1 MLVSGFCPVQ
11 QDKYAIDVSYMDAST
26 TDKEQFVKERF
37 QCEYDLFGD
46 KCTEKECPIYE
57 NAPKHIR

>member
-1 MLVSGFCPVQ
+1 MLVPGFCPVQ
-11 QDKYAIDVSYMDAST
+11 QGDYTIDVSYMETST
-26 TDKEQFVKERF
+26 FQKKQLVKGHF

-57 NAPKHIR
+57 QAPKYK

>member
-11 QDKYAIDVSYMDAST
+11 QENYVSYLDASST
-26 TDKEQFVKERF
+26 RKKQCIKGLF

-57 NAPKHIR
+57 NAPQYK